1 MGFKKISLPD
11 LGEGVTEGEIIKIKV
26 SEGEAISMDQALLE
40 VMTDKASMEVPSS
53 IEGTIQKI
61 EVAEGDIVSVGTSLF
76 TVKTKGEI
84 SQKESKQENKQKE
97 QIKNTI
103 DKQELDSSLKKQNKT
118 DCKSQS
124 LSATDFALSVPAT
137 RKLAEELD
145 LSLKDVRGTGRKGE
159 IKREDLLNYI
169 KSKFKTSQHLSVPSP
184 SASLVQ
190 NWEEKKREP
199 LRGIQRLMF
208 ENMTLSK
215 ATIPHFTIGDQAQVE
230 YLAKLKTEI
239 NDQLEKHGLKTGWLP
254 FFIRALIPV
263 IKEFPIFNSIY
274 SAQTKEIIF
283 RKDLNIAFAV
293 DSPKGLLVPVLKQ
306 AQNKSLLE
314 IIKKTRQLAEKTRQ
328 GRIERENLTEAGITL
343 SNLGSLGG
351 LYGTPII
358 NPPEMAI
365 MGIYSLFKQA
375 SLNSDGEFEEK
386 PFINFSITC
395 DHRFI
400 DGATAARFLKSF
412 ISKIQEPSLLILD

>member
-1 MGFKKISLPD
+1 MGLKKINLPE

-26 SEGEAISMDQALLE
+26 SEGETISMDQALLE
-40 VMTDKASMEVPSS
+40 VMTDKASMEVPSF

-61 EVAEGDIVSVGTSLF
+61 EVAEGDIVSVGASLF
-76 TVKTKGEI
+76 TVKTKGEMAPT
-84 SQKESKQENKQKE
+84 ESKQENAQKE
-97 QIKNTI
+97 KTKNTI
-103 DKQELDSSLKKQNKT
+103 DKQNPAHSLKNQNKI
-118 DCKSQS
+118 DFKSQN
-124 LSATDFALSVPAT
+124 LSADFALAAPAT
-137 RKLAEELD
+137 RKLAEELG
-145 LSLKDVRGTGRKGE
+145 LPLTEVKGTGLKGE
-159 IKREDLLNYI
+159 IKREDLLNHI
-169 KSKFKTSQHLSVPSP
+169 KFKFSQNLSVSSP
-184 SASLVQ
+184 SASFVQ
-190 NWEEKKREP
+190 NGEEEKREP
-199 LRGIQRLMF
+199 LRGVQRFMF
-208 ENMTLSK
+208 ESMTLSK
-215 ATIPHFTIGDQAQVE
+215 ATIPHFTIGDQAQVNH
-230 YLAKLKTEI
+230 LVRLKTEI
-239 NDQLEKHGLKTGWLP
+239 NNRLEKQGLKTGWLS

-263 IKEFPIFNSIY
+263 LKEFPIFNSIY

-283 RKDLNIAFAV
+283 RKDLNIGFAM
-293 DSPKGLLVPVLKQ
+293 DSPQGLLVPVLKQ

-314 IIKKTRQLAEKTRQ
+314 IIKEIRQLAEKTRQ
-328 GRIERENLTEAGITL
+328 GRIERGNLTGAGITL

-365 MGIYSLFKQA
+365 MGIYSLFKQVV
-375 SLNSDGEFEEK
+375 LNSQGKFEEK